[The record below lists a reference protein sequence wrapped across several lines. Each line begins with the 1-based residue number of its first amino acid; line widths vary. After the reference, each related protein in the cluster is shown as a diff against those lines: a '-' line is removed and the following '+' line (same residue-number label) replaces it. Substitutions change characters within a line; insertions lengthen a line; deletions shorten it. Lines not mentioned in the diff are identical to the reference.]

1 MEDAAPLPPPPEE
14 GGASA
19 ESNSLGEEPPPPPSG
34 EAAPVK
40 IGAFKTSL
48 KDPFEGINLGESGA
62 ADGGTALEPGAV
74 QKKEVHKEGEAKPA
88 AKPEAPAEPPVA
100 PGRDMVSSALT
111 GLLGAALA
119 IAVVIAAA
127 LNDDAAAGWLG
138 LGPATEIVATRVVSG
153 LYDTVAGKPVFYV
166 RGRIENRSQRVRG
179 PVRIVAELV
188 AEGAPEV
195 KAEAIA
201 GSEPSPEGVWSLRT
215 PGEAYKLTRVLES
228 SQVERRIQPGGSLPF
243 FAVIADPPADL
254 GRHKLHVK
262 VEPVDAWIPPSAG
275 KAPKDGR
282 R

>member
-74 QKKEVHKEGEAKPA
+74 QKKEAHKEGEAKPA

-201 GSEPSPEGVWSLRT
+201 GSEPSPEDVWSLRT
-215 PGEAYKLTRVLES
+215 PGEADKLTRVLES